1 MKSFAINFIRDNKAA
16 QVLLAFICLVVLTC
30 FIGKI
35 FPTFAGV
42 ILCLL
47 LLCGYYGVL
56 FRCLK
61 FCNVNFLDEL
71 LSDLPRILVVAMI
84 GTGFIALMINSQ
96 QTIYFWDSLETW
108 EPAVECANMTFADPH
123 QALKD
128 LRASINHADYNKFLP
143 MLIALPMYIFSKSF
157 LGYELYVWLMFGLLG
172 IFLAAAT
179 FRTIL
184 EKSGVK
190 NFPCSAI
197 MAIIMLLPIAEIP
210 IFIGYAN
217 ISILLPGSILLAMLL
232 SLDKA
237 QLQRDRLIYIAA
249 LCVFAVFQARTAVY
263 MILGL
268 FLGYTVYLI
277 ISSAQERS
285 LQRDF
290 ILLCKKFLYIGA
302 FGLIMTLPLFFTFIK
317 HALTYDIGTAYVAY
331 QQGFT
336 FPERI
341 LAHVAY
347 LGLIIY
353 ALFLIGAAISFAN
366 KKFFPFAAFF
376 LTWALIPA
384 ILICRVQVMD
394 RQHFYTII
402 LPLAIFIAMLISFA
416 LSRKKLIGAALIFV
430 LAFNFCQAY
439 SATLNL
445 PPLFQ
450 FAYPMPVRHD
460 IDDLKKFVDDMNNLT
475 KGTDKKIY
483 LLASGA
489 SYNGHILTKI
499 YFPENEN
506 ALPSLMNTAD
516 VDAKDGFAPHF
527 FDADYIIITSPI
539 QLHLQAQDQSI
550 VVMPAKWIENS
561 SPLSRH
567 FKKISEKSFSLGGDG
582 VPSVTFKLYEKISP
596 LEKSDI
602 DFVEEFFAKK
612 YPDKDNLFK
621 NRFEEYK
628 REHFK
633 D

>member
-30 FIGKI
+30 LVGKI

-71 LSDLPRILVVAMI
+71 LSDLPRILVVAVI
-84 GTGFIALMINSQ
+84 GTAFIAFMINSQ

-157 LGYELYVWLMFGLLG
+157 LGYELYVWLMFGLPG

-190 NFPCSAI
+190 TFPCSAI

-416 LSRKKLIGAALIFV
+416 LSRKKLIGAALVFV

-460 IDDLKKFVDDMNNLT
+460 IDDLKNFVDDMNNLT

-527 FDADYIIITSPI
+527 FDADYIIVTSPI